1 MSACLRGAALTA
13 GAATLGV
20 FYFLFRESLP
30 LLARVGPGSFLTDAG
45 WSPSEARFNI
55 VPMLL
60 GSFWATAGAVFLAA
74 PLGVAAAVFHH
85 HYAPRPLAAAGR
97 AALWLMAGVPS
108 VVYGFWGLVRLA
120 PLLNDWRPPGLS
132 LLAGILILSLMILPT
147 AALLTDAALAA
158 VPRSHIDGARALGL
172 GRWTMVRRVVLPAAR
187 SGVAAAVLLAT
198 ARALGE
204 TMAVIMVMGNTIQI
218 PRGLWEPARTLT
230 AHIALEM
237 AYALGDHRR
246 ALFASGLALMIM
258 VAAVM
263 AWADAAARR
272 REES

>member
-1 MSACLRGAALTA
+1 LRGAALTA

-30 LLARVGPGSFLTDAG
+30 LLARVGPGAFLTDAG

-55 VPMLL
+55 GPMLL

-187 SGVAAAVLLAT
+187 SGVAAAVLLST

-263 AWADAAARR
+263 GWADAASRR